1 MPKMLLVKNMPKIFE
16 LKIKNNKRIY
26 QELVKALVHHREEQ
40 IGSALFI
47 VEGTK
52 RDPLIG
58 ISYPGK
64 KLKRRSL
71 TTIRANSVLWANL
84 YDFEVIPYKNGKKI
98 NGKQF
103 TYEKLLRDFQENKVN
118 SSEFWII
125 LENLYQN
132 NTIAKTPPR
141 LSGIDPNLYLIVLKW
156 IWIQEDFNY
165 RFNWEEVES
174 PIRYVLE
181 TRTGS
186 RTSRGA
192 GRAKFYAALILL
204 KHHFDIDLVK
214 KIIPLY

>member
-1 MPKMLLVKNMPKIFE
+1 MKTIE

-26 QELVKALVHHREEQ
+26 QELAKKLAPYREEQ
-40 IGSALFI
+40 IGSVLFI

-52 RDPLIG
+52 KNPLIG
-58 ISYPGK
+58 IRYPGK
-64 KLKRRSL
+64 KLKKRHL
-71 TTIRANSVLWANL
+71 TTIRANSALWANL
-84 YDFEVIPYKNGKKI
+84 YDFEVIPFKNGKKI
-98 NGKQF
+98 DGKQF
-103 TYEKLLRDFQENKVN
+103 TYEKLLRDFQENKRN
-118 SSEFWII
+118 NEQFWTI
-125 LENLYQN
+125 LEDLYQN
-132 NTIAKTPPR
+132 NTIAKTPPK
-141 LSGIDPNLYLIVLKW
+141 LNGIDSRYYLIVLKW

-204 KHHFDIDLVK
+204 KHHFDFDLVK